1 MASMF
6 GLVWTLDTTPMTN
19 IEEKP
24 LMIMAGMETNIKY
37 SPYGRALLQSEDDWV
52 FDFSM
57 VVELPVLYGINVIR
71 DIQQVTTDGDR
82 QI

>member
-37 SPYGRALLQSEDDWV
+37 SPYGRAFLQSEGDWV